1 MRNSLQRIFVLPFI
15 VLMLVLAAMM
25 AWVVHSS
32 SESLSDAAAQKILTS
47 LSARV
52 QSEVDRHLSS
62 AQVILNAIAPDPV
75 VSPDHQFFLPLNFP
89 EDLGAIEERLWIAT
103 GLFPDIN
110 NLAYFAGENGS
121 FVSVK
126 RLVLDARVEV
136 RYRQAGEKTSD
147 VFSMSGP
154 RQRIALLRSDQFDP
168 KQRPWYKTAI
178 TQTQPSWSPVYID
191 FTKKEPLLTLSKAV
205 IVDQKNRQDVRGVVA
220 TDLSLK
226 QISSFLQALPI
237 PKGGIAYVME
247 ASDELIASSLNEI
260 AYVRNSDNTIKRQ
273 LASEGSSALMHLSA
287 RHVRQAMLAQ
297 LSLAQP
303 VLQKIDSDLDEVH
316 IAATLLK
323 AGDGLHWVAVL
334 AVPRSALSVEVA
346 RISKISLMLGLAVI
360 FGILI
365 AGYLILTR
373 SMRDLRKLSEAAQSI
388 GSGLPFKGV
397 EIHRN
402 DEIGVLAQSFQN
414 MEQHLHFDTLT
425 KLLNREA
432 FISQLSFRSRR
443 ATDGVGL
450 PFALLFIDLDSF
462 KEINDNYGHEAGDKV
477 LIEIASRLLGSIRK
491 EDAAGRFG
499 GDEFAVYLHG
509 VAEPAI
515 LEQICAKLHK
525 SLEAPIALGDD
536 RSGAVGISIGI
547 ALYPVDGVA
556 VDELLHVADMRMFED
571 KKRRKAEREA
581 H

>member
-1 MRNSLQRIFVLPFI
+1 MSNSLQRIFVLPFI

-32 SESLSDAAAQKILTS
+32 SERLSDAAAQKILTS
-47 LSARV
+47 LSARI
-52 QSEVDRHLSS
+52 QSEVDIHLSS
-62 AQVILNAIAPDPV
+62 AQVILNAIAPEPV
-75 VSPDHQFFLPLNFP
+75 ASPDRQFFLPLNFP
-89 EDLGAIEERLWIAT
+89 KDLGTIEERLWIAT

-154 RQRIALLRSDQFDP
+154 QHKIALLRSDQFDP
-168 KQRPWYKTAI
+168 KQRPWYKTAMA
-178 TQTQPSWSPVYID
+178 QTQPSWSPVYID

-205 IVDQKNRQDVRGVVA
+205 FADQKNRKDVLGVVA

-260 AYVRNSDNTIKRQ
+260 AYVRNSDNVIKRQ

-323 AGDGLHWVAVL
+323 AGDGLHWIAVL

-346 RISKISLMLGLAVI
+346 RISKISLMQGLAVI

-365 AGYLILTR
+365 VGYLILSR

-388 GSGLPFKGV
+388 GSGQPFKRV
-397 EIHRN
+397 DIHRN

-477 LIEIASRLLGSIRK
+477 LIEISSRLLGSIRK

-509 VAEPAI
+509 VAESAT
-515 LEQICAKLHK
+515 LEQICSKLHK
-525 SLEAPIALGDD
+525 SLEMPIDLGDN
-536 RSGAVGISIGI
+536 RSGVVGISIGI
-547 ALYPVDGVA
+547 AVYPVDGLA

-571 KKRRKAEREA
+571 KKRRKAEHEA